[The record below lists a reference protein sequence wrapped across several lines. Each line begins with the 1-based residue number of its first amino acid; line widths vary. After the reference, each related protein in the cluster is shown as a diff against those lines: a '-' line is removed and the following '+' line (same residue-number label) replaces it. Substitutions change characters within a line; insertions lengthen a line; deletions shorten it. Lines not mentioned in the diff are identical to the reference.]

1 MITRIEVYRYRCFS
15 KLAVELGEYNV
26 LAGANGSGKTTLLDI
41 PILLGDLLTQRI
53 CSAAF
58 LEIQPSRG
66 APRAHTLDELI
77 HQGRGEDFVLVVEAA
92 LPGHIVKQVAEPPKG
107 AVQAKVGRWPTH
119 LTHLRY
125 ELRFQVF
132 NNIELHILNEY
143 LFLFSENGKRPEL
156 GGGLQ
161 GEPISYLKSGHPRLQ
176 QGWQSLLNRE
186 KGEITQIFERKNK
199 TRHVLKVRVPPH
211 QLALAS
217 VPYDRESYPVHTW
230 FQDFLRAGAI
240 FFDPDW
246 RTLRGA
252 SPPGQPNHFLPNG
265 LSHPW
270 LALHLQK
277 TEPERFQ
284 DWIEHVQTA
293 LPQIENIEVCERE
306 EDHHAYFRIHYQGGY
321 IVTSSGLSEGTL
333 RTLCLTLLPYVRTR
347 PALLLTE
354 EPENSL
360 HPQAIETVL
369 QSLQSLY
376 GSQVWFSTHSPI
388 VLAHTDLSHILCMRL
403 TKTGAVEAVLGD
415 QHPRLEQWRGEL
427 DLGSLFAAGVL
438 D

>member
-1 MITRIEVYRYRCFS
+1 MITRIEAYRYRCFS

-41 PILLGDLLTQRI
+41 PILLGDLLTQRT
-53 CSAAF
+53 CSVAF
-58 LEIQPSRG
+58 LETQPSRG

-77 HQGRGEDFVLVVEAA
+77 HQERGDDFVLVVEAA
-92 LPGHIVKQVAEPPKG
+92 LPEHVAKQVAEPPKKP
-107 AVQAKVGRWPTH
+107 VQTKVERWP
-119 LTHLRY
+119 THLRY

-132 NNIELHILNEY
+132 NNIELHVLNEY
-143 LFLFSENGKRPEL
+143 LFLFSANEKRPEL

-161 GEPISYLKSGHPRLQ
+161 GEPISYLKSGSPRLQ
-176 QGWQSLLNRE
+176 RRNWQSLLNRE
-186 KGEITQIFERKNK
+186 RGEPVQLSPEHDKAST
-199 TRHVLKVRVPPH
+199 VLKIRVPPH
-211 QLALAS
+211 RLALTS
-217 VPYDRESYPVHTW
+217 VPYDQESYPALVW
-230 FQDFLRAGAI
+230 FQDFLRAGAV

-246 RTLRGA
+246 RTLRRA

-284 DWIEHVQTA
+284 DWVEHVQTA
-293 LPQIENIEVCERE
+293 LSQIENIEVRERE
-306 EDHHAYFRIHYQGGY
+306 EDHYAYFRVYYQGGY

-333 RTLCLTLLPYVRTR
+333 RTLSLTLLPYVRTR

-403 TKTGAVEAVLGD
+403 AKTGAVEAVPGD
-415 QHPRLEQWRGEL
+415 RHPRLEQWRGEL

>member
-58 LEIQPSRG
+58 LETQPSRG

-77 HQGRGEDFVLVVEAA
+77 HQGRGDDFVLVVEAA
-92 LPGHIVKQVAEPPKG
+92 LPEHIAKQVAEPPKG
-107 AVQAKVGRWPTH
+107 PVQASVGRWP
-119 LTHLRY
+119 THLRY

-132 NNIELHILNEY
+132 NNIELHVLNEY
-143 LFLFSENGKRPEL
+143 LFLFSDNKKRPEL

-161 GEPISYLKSGHPRLQ
+161 GEPISYLKSGHPRLR

-186 KGEITQIFERKNK
+186 RGEPAQLSQARGKASPVPKI
-199 TRHVLKVRVPPH
+199 RVPPH

-217 VPYDRESYPVHTW
+217 VPYDQESYPALVW
-230 FQDFLRAGAI
+230 FQDFLRAGSI

-246 RTLRGA
+246 RTLRSA

-277 TEPERFQ
+277 TEPARFQ

-293 LPQIENIEVCERE
+293 LPQIENIEVRERE
-306 EDHHAYFRIHYQGGY
+306 EDHYAYYRVHYQGGY
-321 IVTSSGLSEGTL
+321 VVTSSGLSEGTL
-333 RTLCLTLLPYVRTR
+333 RTLSLTLLPYVRTR

-369 QSLQSLY
+369 LSLQSLY

-388 VLAHTDLSHILCMRL
+388 VLAHTKLSHVLCARMNAN
-403 TKTGAVEAVLGD
+403 GSAEVIPGN
-415 QHPRLEQWRGEL
+415 QHPRLKDWKGSL
-427 DLGSLFAAGVL
+427 DLGTLFAAGVL
-438 D
+438 G